1 MDANERAGRD
11 LDEFD
16 EDLVYQ
22 RRFWKLERIA
32 WVGYALVLAI
42 ALAGL
47 TGAGGPLS
55 HATVRTPYG
64 DIEYPR
70 VARWQTTDTMIVRFS
85 PASGDTAELMV
96 AQRFL
101 DTFEI
106 KSIQPAPVSAVA
118 TGDGVRYAFDIES
131 GGTIAFMI
139 SAHNPALFPD
149 ATIRI
154 GEAEASVRALILP

>member
-16 EDLVYQ
+16 EDLVFQ

-32 WVGYALVLAI
+32 WMGYALVLAV

-55 HATVRTPYG
+55 HATVQTP
-64 DIEYPR
+64 DASVEYPR
-70 VARWQTTDTMIVRFS
+70 VARWQTTDTMIVRFT
-85 PASGDTAELMV
+85 PASGDTGELMV

-106 KSIQPAPVSAVA
+106 KSIQPEPASVRA
-118 TGDGVRYAFDIES
+118 TADGVRYVFDIEN
-131 GGTIAFMI
+131 GGTVVLMI
-139 SAHNPALFPD
+139 GAHNPAIFPD
-149 ATIRI
+149 ATIQI
-154 GEAEASVRALILP
+154 GEADVAVRTLILP